1 MWCLRPLS
9 VLLLLSTVPTGSEV
23 VHSMSDCSEFLLHK
37 SPPNIPGILEDGN
50 ILDVKRYKPICQTYV
65 DERRFVTLYDTENK
79 IPVFSAYK
87 YRGDGGSKPNVNWK
101 IEPQLEDRQ
110 GDRNMGCEKRRIN
123 YSHQAQD
130 KDYTNE
136 ENFDRGHLFPCSY
149 AFSKDDKISTFTLTN
164 IVPQAGT
171 FNNGSWNRMENCI
184 KCVMDKYCKNKN
196 GVLEGFVVIG
206 AQPNN
211 NNNKLK
217 NKVNIP
223 KMLWSAF
230 CCYSGEKKKWLASA
244 HWGKNIA
251 DSASDKYMQTKT
263 FEQLYDELGIGVF
276 RSKYCPWKETVAG
289 LYQRLNEANPDC
301 KCPPSY
307 SIRL

>member
-9 VLLLLSTVPTGSEV
+9 VLLLLFTVPTGSEV
-23 VHSMSDCSEFLLHK
+23 VRSMSDCSDFLLHK
-37 SPPNIPGILEDGN
+37 SPPHIPGILPRGK
-50 ILDVKRYKPICQTYV
+50 ILDNKRYKPICQTYENV
-65 DERRFVTLYDTENK
+65 RRFVTLYDTKNK

-87 YRGDGGSKPNVNWK
+87 YRGVKKNVRRPNVPWN
-101 IEPQLEDRQ
+101 IEPQLENRQ
-110 GDRNMGCEKRRIN
+110 GDKNMGRETTGMT
-123 YSHQAQD
+123 YTHQAQD
-130 KDYTNE
+130 KDYKGT
-136 ENFDRGHLFPCSY
+136 NFDRGHLFPSSH
-149 AFSKDDKISTFTLTN
+149 AFDEKDKISTFTLTN
-164 IVPQAGT
+164 AVPQAKT
-171 FNNGSWNRMENCI
+171 FNNGSWNRMENCT

-196 GVLEGFVVIG
+196 GVIEGFVVIG
-206 AQPNN
+206 AQPGEK
-211 NNNKLK
+211 KLN

-263 FEQLYDELGIGVF
+263 LEQLYDELGIGVF

-289 LYQRLNEANPDC
+289 LYQRLNEANSNC